1 MLVVEHLAKNFG
13 TLKAVQDLSFE
24 IKDGEILGLVGQNG
38 SGKTTTFR
46 MLLGLMQPTAGKVL
60 WNGEKIG
67 EKQKDLIGYLP
78 EERGLYPKET
88 IEQQVMYFGKLRG
101 KAPREIKEKLD
112 YWMDHLQVKGKK
124 NDKIKSLSKGNQQKV
139 QLITT
144 LIHEPKLVILDEPLV
159 GSILSMLR
167 SCRIR
172 SSLCANK
179 ARV

>member
-60 WNGEKIG
+60 WDGEKIG

-88 IEQQVMYFGKLRG
+88 TGDVLWQ
-101 KAPREIKEKLD
+101 
-112 YWMDHLQVKGKK
+112 
-124 NDKIKSLSKGNQQKV
+124 
-139 QLITT
+139 ITWEST
-144 LIHEPKLVILDEPLV
+144 T
-159 GSILSMLR
+159 
-167 SCRIR
+167 
-172 SSLCANK
+172 
-179 ARV
+179 

>member
-60 WNGEKIG
+60 WDGEKIG

-78 EERGLYPKET
+78 EERGL
-88 IEQQVMYFGKLRG
+88 
-101 KAPREIKEKLD
+101 
-112 YWMDHLQVKGKK
+112 
-124 NDKIKSLSKGNQQKV
+124 
-139 QLITT
+139 
-144 LIHEPKLVILDEPLV
+144 
-159 GSILSMLR
+159 
-167 SCRIR
+167 
-172 SSLCANK
+172 
-179 ARV
+179 

>member
-1 MLVVEHLAKNFG
+1 MLSVEHLAKNFG
-13 TLKAVQDLSFE
+13 TLKAVQNLSFE

-60 WNGEKIG
+60 WNCEKIG

-101 KAPREIKEKLD
+101 KAPREIK
-112 YWMDHLQVKGKK
+112 
-124 NDKIKSLSKGNQQKV
+124 
-139 QLITT
+139 
-144 LIHEPKLVILDEPLV
+144 
-159 GSILSMLR
+159 R
-167 SCRIR
+167 
-172 SSLCANK
+172 K
-179 ARV
+179 ARLLDGSFTS

>member
-60 WNGEKIG
+60 WDGEKIG

-101 KAPREIKEKLD
+101 KKHMRSKKSSTIGWSIYKL
-112 YWMDHLQVKGKK
+112 
-124 NDKIKSLSKGNQQKV
+124 KV
-139 QLITT
+139 T
-144 LIHEPKLVILDEPLV
+144 K
-159 GSILSMLR
+159 M
-167 SCRIR
+167 IR
-172 SSLCANK
+172 SNLYQK
-179 ARV
+179 AISKRSS

>member
-1 MLVVEHLAKNFG
+1 MLSVEHLAKNFG

-60 WNGEKIG
+60 WDGEKIG

-101 KAPREIKEKLD
+101 KKTHEIKEKLD
-112 YWMDHLQVKGKK
+112 YWMEHLQVKGNK
-124 NDKIKSLSKGNQQKV
+124 NGNSRGQFIVGQV
-139 QLITT
+139 WQPFPL
-144 LIHEPKLVILDEPLV
+144 EPQPPVI
-159 GSILSMLR
+159 R
-167 SCRIR
+167 H
-172 SSLCANK
+172 
-179 ARV
+179 